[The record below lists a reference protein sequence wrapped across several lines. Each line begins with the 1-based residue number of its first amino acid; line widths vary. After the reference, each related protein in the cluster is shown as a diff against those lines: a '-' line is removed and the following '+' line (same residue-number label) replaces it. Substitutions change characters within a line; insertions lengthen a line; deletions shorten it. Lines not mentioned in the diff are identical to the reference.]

1 MWHFKEER
9 EKRRKKREKEGT
21 KKEKKRR
28 RRGRG
33 REEKDWEMW
42 SIFCQ
47 VEIYITEV
55 VFSLS
60 FLFAVLVAGR
70 SKMQISSMDCI
81 IYMESTTLPF
91 QRLVVRTINP
101 VPHMFRF
108 RSSDTN

>member
-1 MWHFKEER
+1 MAKKKR
-9 EKRRKKREKEGT
+9 KRRN
-21 KKEKKRR
+21 KKEKKRKEKKWR

-33 REEKDWEMW
+33 REEKDWEMVN
-42 SIFCQ
+42 ICQ

-60 FLFAVLVAGR
+60 FLFAVLVVGR
-70 SKMQISSMDCI
+70 SKMQISSMDCT
-81 IYMESTTLPF
+81 IYMGSTTLPF

-101 VPHMFRF
+101 VLHMF